1 MHSRMSIKEVK
12 SYLKGIQK
20 DPGKSEQGHSVSVTD
35 KHNKPAH
42 RGGHASNPHFRAAMG
57 KKKA

>member
-1 MHSRMSIKEVK
+1 MSIKEVK